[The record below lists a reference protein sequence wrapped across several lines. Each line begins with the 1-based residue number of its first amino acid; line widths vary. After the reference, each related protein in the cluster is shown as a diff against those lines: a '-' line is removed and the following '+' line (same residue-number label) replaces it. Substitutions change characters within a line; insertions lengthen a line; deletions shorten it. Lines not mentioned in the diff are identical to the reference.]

1 MIAGEVKE
9 EVVDTEEEDDE
20 RIPRDEK
27 TLFAMLERLEQ
38 LSLLIHFDLIN

>member
-9 EVVDTEEEDDE
+9 ETVETEEEDDE

-27 TLFAMLERLEQ
+27 SLFAMLERLEH
-38 LSLLIHFDLIN
+38 LSSLIRLELIN